1 MARPTAFRRI
11 PRNAIAFAS
20 MATEAVAGTR
30 RRRGTL
36 VVYGELGYTTA
47 GPLRVRPGGIT
58 VPDDALIST
67 DERVPLVREHDPA
80 VERGGLFAFHDT
92 DERLVVEVE
101 FDETPEG
108 DKGLAEATGPERT
121 RAGLSYYI
129 EDIVLDDE
137 GWVASSRLVHIGQVE
152 DPAYNSSRLEQI
164 AASRTHLPPGTSR
177 ANEGEPMTPEQIARL
192 AELRAR
198 TDALTPEEQ
207 AELDELAN
215 LALDQVTAP
224 AAAVTDPADPVDPAT
239 LVTDP
244 DPAPAAPAAPA
255 AASRTSVPAVPAGNP
270 AVAAAGNASASSSSQ
285 PRGENAFEKMISA
298 LAQSFEVKKAGG
310 NALPGIQAALSE
322 IDGSTHTST
331 VEPLGWSGLL
341 FDGVA
346 YDPVFSPNFATAPLD
361 HWEGKGYRI
370 DSTPRMADYAG
381 DNTEIPTGNVVT
393 SDQLWEAARA
403 AVGFR
408 IDEKYLD
415 FPNADF
421 LAAIFQAVGESW
433 VELVDDKCGLYTL
446 AEAVEV
452 SRPVTVNLATGDAT
466 VTAANGAVT
475 AADIGSSII
484 ADGIPAGAKV
494 LSITNGT
501 TFEITQNAT
510 ATGAISADVGVRSA
524 SLLKAAA
531 RLALTMKRRYRGHKA
546 VTGTGPEYIHVNDE
560 DWFKMLDITQFELP
574 AYLKAYGID
583 PETFKPSEEIA
594 PGALIG
600 GVKRAANLRTESRSP
615 IIVDALALATGSIDK
630 SFRGYWAIE
639 KVLKRGIQ
647 KAAYSTV
654 VEA

>member
-58 VPDDALIST
+58 VPDDAAA
-67 DERVPLVREHDPA
+67 ERVPLVREHEAD
-80 VERGGLFAFHDT
+80 VQRGGLFAFQDS
-92 DERLVVEVE
+92 DDRLVVEVE

-108 DKGLAEATGPERT
+108 DKGLAEASGPDRK

-137 GWVASSRLVHIGQVE
+137 GWVASSRLVHIGQVK

-224 AAAVTDPADPVDPAT
+224 AAEVTDPAEPVDPAA

-270 AVAAAGNASASSSSQ
+270 AIAAAGNASASSSSQ

-298 LAQSFEVKKAGG
+298 LAQSFVLKKSGDFSGALAG
-310 NALPGIQAALSE
+310 ISAALSE
-322 IDGSTHTST
+322 VDGSTHTSNI
-331 VEPLGWSGLL
+331 EPLGWSGEL
-341 FDGVA
+341 FAGV
-346 YDPVFSPNFATAPLD
+346 DFEPVFSPHFTSAPLD

-370 DSTPRMADYAG
+370 TQVPQMQDYAG
-381 DNTEIPTGNVVT
+381 DNTEVPTGNVIT
-393 SDQLWEAARA
+393 EEQLWEAARA
-403 AVGFR
+403 AVAFR
-408 IDEKYLD
+408 MDDKYFD
-415 FPNADF
+415 FPNAEF
-421 LAAIFQAVGESW
+421 LAAVFRAVGETFPM
-433 VELVDDKCGLYTL
+433 LVDEKCGLYL
-446 AEAVEV
+446 AAERVEV
-452 SRPVTVNLATGDAT
+452 SRAVTVAIANGDAT
-466 VTAANGAVT
+466 VTAPNGAVT
-475 AADIGSSII
+475 AADVGR
-484 ADGIPAGAKV
+484 DVVGPGIPAGTKV
-494 LSITNGT
+494 LSITNAT
-501 TFEITQNAT
+501 TFELTQNAT
-510 ATGAISADVGVRSA
+510 ATNAAVSVDVGIRSA
-524 SLLKAAA
+524 SMLKAVAKAA
-531 RLALTMKRRYRGHKA
+531 KHLRKRYRGNKA
-546 VTGTGPEYIHVNDE
+546 ATSGEPDFIYVNDD
-560 DWFKMLDITQFELP
+560 DWEGLMDLTNFDVP
-574 AYLKAYGID
+574 AFLS
-583 PETFKPSEEIA
+583 TFKVDVDKIIPAEDVA
-594 PGALIG
+594 KGAVLA
-600 GVKRAANLRTESRSP
+600 GVNRHANLRLESRSP
-615 IIVDALALATGSIDK
+615 IIVDAAALASGSIDK

-639 KVLKRGIQ
+639 KVLKRGVVSAPYNAI
-647 KAAYSTV
+647 